1 MFFMIAFRTSVGDYS
16 FEDFPTAE
24 YYEIGL
30 VVWIFI
36 MIVGNIVFMNFIIA
50 VVNQSYEQC
59 MLKMIV
65 LQFKVKVDMIV
76 ERESMMKSNELERIE
91 WFPNFIVLR
100 RKANHSDSSN
110 AW

>member
-1 MFFMIAFRTSVGDYS
+1 VFFINAFRTTVGDYS
-16 FEDFPTAE
+16 FDDFSTAD

-30 VVWIFI
+30 VVWFFI
-36 MIVGNIVFMNFIIA
+36 MIVGNVVFMNFIIA

-59 MLKMIV
+59 MSKMVV

-76 ERESMMKSNELERIE
+76 ERESMMREKELERID

-100 RKANHSDSSN
+100 RKANDN
-110 AW
+110 D